1 MLNLPMTDYFESIDR
16 LQRRLESAERL
27 QLTINGLMSDMA
39 AFVEGLAA
47 RGHPVVSFIREN
59 ASSTA
64 HINLGSK
71 QLRVAFDAKADGK
84 HLIGEAC
91 FHVLPP
97 IPEPK
102 PIELAL
108 LTFSHHGVLL
118 NFRSNGCRYEI
129 TNTTSFREVFV
140 KVMNDALEVSFNARH
155 DSQPT

>member
-1 MLNLPMTDYFESIDR
+1 MLNLPMSDYFESIDK

-27 QLTINGLMSDMA
+27 RLAINGLMSDMTTL
-39 AFVEGLAA
+39 VEGLAA
-47 RGHPVVSFIREN
+47 RGHPASITRMDESSAAVVNIGGK
-59 ASSTA
+59 
-64 HINLGSK
+64 L
-71 QLRVAFDAKADGK
+71 LRVAFDVKADGK
-84 HLIGEAC
+84 HLYGEAC

-97 IPEPK
+97 VPEPK

-118 NFRSNGCRYEI
+118 DFRSNGCSYEI

-140 KVMNDALEVSFNARH
+140 MVMNDALEVSFNGRH